1 MNIIVFDGVCNLC
14 IWSVRFIIK
23 HDKNAYFHFVS
34 QESDIGKTLLKKH
47 ALSQIDSIVLL
58 QETNVYTHSTAAL
71 EIAKHLDAYWKYAYI
86 LRFVPLQVR
95 DFFYKKIAKYR
106 YSIFG
111 KKESCL
117 IPTKE
122 VKERFLV

>member
-14 IWSVRFIIK
+14 TWSVRFIIK

-34 QESDIGKTLLKKH
+34 QESDVGKTLLKKH
-47 ALSQIDSIVLL
+47 ALSQIDSIVLV
-58 QETNVYTHSTAAL
+58 QNTKVYTHSTAAL
-71 EIAKHLDAYWKYAYI
+71 EIVKHLDAYWKYLYI
-86 LRFVPLQVR
+86 LRFVPLSVR
-95 DFFYKKIAKYR
+95 DFFYKQIAKYR

-111 KKESCL
+111 RKEYCM

-122 VKERFLV
+122 VKERFLD